1 MTSGESTE
9 QTPILKI
16 TQDMYA
22 SLPTGELVL
31 FAVQHLHAD
40 GVPASAE
47 EIVSICFKLFPRR
60 FSLRNYFYWPDSAH
74 VAQALKYAKEKGYIK
89 ETAADGYI
97 LRPAGRK
104 LARQAAKAMG
114 IPFPMPP
121 KVEKTPEPEPVQII
135 PPVQPQVE
143 EKKKPAPAKKKKRVK
158 RQTSKAV
165 NKKAET
171 KKPKQAKPAKK
182 SKARRLSAEVTG
194 ASSLTPKAKPSAKKV
209 VRKKTP
215 VKKVTVPAK
224 KKTTTKP
231 KAQPKKTVSKPA
243 PKPKTQ
249 PKKPVAK
256 PAPKKKAPVRKAV
269 AKKTQAVTQ
278 LPLPVPA
285 VPKKEA
291 QKPVVK
297 KKPAAKKIPPKVK
310 QEAKPVVEKIP
321 AVSKEE
327 KAKAGKVIK
336 LVERSDAYRQYKKL
350 GAKARISEFDFR
362 DMLFATMESSAETLK
377 RNVNLFKRYAGI
389 HSRADLITFLD
400 FAEGS
405 FAPLLKI
412 QAKQPARKR

>member
-182 SKARRLSAEVTG
+182 SKARQLSAEVTG
-194 ASSLTPKAKPSAKKV
+194 ASSLSPKAKPPAKKV
-209 VRKKTP
+209 VRKKTTA
-215 VKKVTVPAK
+215 KKVSAAAK
-224 KKTTTKP
+224 KKTVTKP
-231 KAQPKKTVSKPA
+231 KPA
-243 PKPKTQ
+243 A
-249 PKKPVAK
+249 KKPVRK
-256 PAPKKKAPVRKAV
+256 PVPKKKAPVRKAV
-269 AKKTQAVTQ
+269 KKTQAATQ

-291 QKPVVK
+291 KPVIR
-297 KKPAAKKIPPKVK
+297 KKPQPRGKK
-310 QEAKPVVEKIP
+310 EAKPAIAAP

-327 KAKAGKVIK
+327 KVKAGRVIK
-336 LVERSDAYRQYKKL
+336 IVERSDAYRQYKKL
-350 GAKARISEFDFR
+350 GSKARISEFDFR
-362 DMLFATMESSAETLK
+362 DMLFATMESSAETLR
-377 RNVNLFKRYAGI
+377 RNVDLFKRYAGI
-389 HSRADLITFLD
+389 HNRADLITFLD
-400 FAEGS
+400 FAEGN
-405 FAPLLKI
+405 FAPLLRA